1 MRGRAKTSILKT
13 KDAQTTAPDP
23 TPEQEGTC
31 CLKLRLFE
39 GHPEARSRLY
49 RYRFLRSDTRWD
61 DEHALKK
68 WKEGHRWQRLTRFIR
83 LFCTAPHLTFQEF
96 WIQCF

>member
-31 CLKLRLFE
+31 CFKLRLFE
-39 GHPEARSRLY
+39 GHPEARSGCI
-49 RYRFLRSDTRWD
+49 DID
-61 DEHALKK
+61 
-68 WKEGHRWQRLTRFIR
+68 
-83 LFCTAPHLTFQEF
+83 FCDQTLVGMTNMH
-96 WIQCF
+96 